1 MSDETGYPAGSV
13 GLSLLLVP
21 LPHLPSASAYV
32 IGIPLAVANQ
42 ICNHTNIELIFKTP
56 SKNIFVL
63 FNTKIQKN

>member
-32 IGIPLAVANQ
+32 IGIPLAVAEPNLQ
-42 ICNHTNIELIFKTP
+42 SHKYRVNI
-56 SKNIFVL
+56 
-63 FNTKIQKN
+63 